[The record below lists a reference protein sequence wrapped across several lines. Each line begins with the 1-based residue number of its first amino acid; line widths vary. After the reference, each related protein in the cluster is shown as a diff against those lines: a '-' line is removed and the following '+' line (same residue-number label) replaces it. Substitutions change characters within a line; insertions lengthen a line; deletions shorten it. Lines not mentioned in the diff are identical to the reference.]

1 MNIEYSPYWS
11 HVRRIIL
18 TMEYESIPTEF
29 SIKSE
34 DNWYRKSSPSVEI
47 VNPNVL
53 RDEDFFRFVTSNMTE
68 HSS

>member
-1 MNIEYSPYWS
+1 MNIEYNPYWS

-18 TMEYESIPTEF
+18 TMEYELMPTEF

-53 RDEDFFRFVTSNMTE
+53 RDEDFFRFVPSNMTE

>member
-18 TMEYESIPTEF
+18 TMEYESMPTEF

-53 RDEDFFRFVTSNMTE
+53 RDEDFFRFVPSNMTK

>member
-1 MNIEYSPYWS
+1 MNIEYNPYWS

-18 TMEYESIPTEF
+18 TMEYESMPTEF

-53 RDEDFFRFVTSNMTE
+53 RDEDFFRFVPSNMTK